1 MTSSTRDAV
10 VDYRGRIMFYC
21 GVCAAP
27 ITKDD
32 FFHLGLRFPDA
43 DESKDD
49 YCESELIDSVTH
61 PACLR
66 ASRAG

>member
-21 GVCAAP
+21 GVCGSP

-32 FFHLGLRFPDA
+32 FFNLGLRFPEP

-49 YCESELIDSVTH
+49 YCESELVDSVTH

>member
-1 MTSSTRDAV
+1 VTSSSTDAV

-21 GVCAAP
+21 DVCRAP

-32 FFHLGLRFPDA
+32 FFNLGLRFPDA

-49 YCESELIDSVTH
+49 YCESELVDGVTH

-66 ASRAG
+66 ASRAS